1 MFALAVWDSRADR
14 LVLGRDRFGKKPLL
28 YFDDGERVAFASE
41 FQALLRVPGIPRD
54 IDIEALGTYLAYMA
68 IPAPWTIYQ
77 RVKKVPAAHMLIRD
91 RTGASVSRYW
101 ELTFEPKATIGERE
115 VAERIPLLL
124 ESAVRKRL
132 VSEVPLGAFLSGGV
146 DSSAVVAVMAE
157 LSERPV
163 KTFSIGFDEPRFD
176 ELRHARRVAERFG
189 CEHHEFVVRPSA
201 VEVLPSLVRHF
212 GEPFADSSAI
222 PSWYLAKLTRQNVT
236 VALNGDGGDEVFAGY
251 GRHRANA
258 LAERWRRLPSIVRQS
273 ALGRRPRRFARAA
286 ELARPDRYRAWAG
299 VFTGD
304 LVKALSD
311 VIPAEEQSV
320 PREFADVDD
329 LDAIDSILAV
339 DTRLYLPSDLLVKMD
354 ITSMAHSLEVRSPL
368 LDTELVE
375 FVASLPSRYK
385 LRGFTMKRLLKRAV
399 AGRLPAANLRR
410 PKQGFAVPISRW
422 LRYDLR
428 SFLSDHLR
436 PSRVAQEGLLRQ
448 SAIDRLVASHVSG
461 EANHAHQLWVLL
473 MLELW
478 YRTFL
483 RP

>member
-1 MFALAVWDSRADR
+1 M
-14 LVLGRDRFGKKPLL
+14 
-28 YFDDGERVAFASE
+28 
-41 FQALLRVPGIPRD
+41 
-54 IDIEALGTYLAYMA
+54 
-68 IPAPWTIYQ
+68 
-77 RVKKVPAAHMLIRD
+77 
-91 RTGASVSRYW
+91 
-101 ELTFEPKATIGERE
+101 
-115 VAERIPLLL
+115 
-124 ESAVRKRL
+124 
-132 VSEVPLGAFLSGGV
+132 
-146 DSSAVVAVMAE
+146 
-157 LSERPV
+157 
-163 KTFSIGFDEPRFD
+163 
-176 ELRHARRVAERFG
+176 
-189 CEHHEFVVRPSA
+189 
-201 VEVLPSLVRHF
+201 
-212 GEPFADSSAI
+212 
-222 PSWYLAKLTRQNVT
+222 
-236 VALNGDGGDEVFAGY
+236 
-251 GRHRANA
+251 
-258 LAERWRRLPSIVRQS
+258 
-273 ALGRRPRRFARAA
+273 
-286 ELARPDRYRAWAG
+286 
-299 VFTGD
+299 
-304 LVKALSD
+304 KALSD